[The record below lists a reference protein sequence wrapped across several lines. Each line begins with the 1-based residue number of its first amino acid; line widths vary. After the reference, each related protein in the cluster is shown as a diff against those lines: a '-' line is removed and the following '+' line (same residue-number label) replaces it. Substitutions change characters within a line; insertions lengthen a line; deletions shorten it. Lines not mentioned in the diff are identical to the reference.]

1 MKKLGL
7 FFILMEIFIW
17 CGFSQSLTLQKICSG
32 LAKNPVTT
40 GDFVQIKTINANGRQ
55 LKSSGNFIISP
66 YGIMWKTLKPFP
78 SSLVV
83 TESAMIQTAANGKQ
97 SVMNGADNQIFQNI
111 ASTLRSVFAGDSA
124 ELNKHFTVEF
134 GDEGLGEG
142 KNPLQGGQNA
152 TEGAIAAGGEP
163 VWTIILTPKD
173 ATIAS
178 VMKSLVLSGRGGV
191 ENAGPGV
198 KAADD
203 KAGGGGKNA
212 GPGEAIGVGTQITL
226 QSLELLE
233 TSNNKI
239 RYEFSNQKYPKELTE
254 DEKANFTVK

>member
-7 FFILMEIFIW
+7 FFILMGIFVFG
-17 CGFSQSLTLQKICSG
+17 GFSQSLTLQEICSG

-134 GDEGLGEG
+134 ADESLAG
-142 KNPLQGGQNA
+142 
-152 TEGAIAAGGEP
+152 AGGEP
-163 VWTIILTPKD
+163 GCWTIILTPKD

-178 VMKSLVLSGRGGV
+178 VMKSLVLLGTGG
-191 ENAGPGV
+191 A
-198 KAADD
+198 KTA
-203 KAGGGGKNA
+203 
-212 GPGEAIGVGTQITL
+212 ITL

>member
-7 FFILMEIFIW
+7 FFILMGIFVFG
-17 CGFSQSLTLQKICSG
+17 GFSQSLTLQEICSG

-40 GDFVQIKTINANGRQ
+40 GDFIQIKTINANGRQ

-134 GDEGLGEG
+134 ADESLAGAGE
-142 KNPLQGGQNA
+142 LV
-152 TEGAIAAGGEP
+152 AGGEP
-163 VWTIILTPKD
+163 TWTIILTPKD

-178 VMKSLVLSGRGGV
+178 VMKSLVLSGTGG
-191 ENAGPGV
+191 A
-198 KAADD
+198 KTA
-203 KAGGGGKNA
+203 
-212 GPGEAIGVGTQITL
+212 ITL

-254 DEKANFTVK
+254 DEKTNFTVK

>member
-1 MKKLGL
+1 MNINMKKLGL

-191 ENAGPGV
+191 ENAGPG
-198 KAADD
+198 
-203 KAGGGGKNA
+203 
-212 GPGEAIGVGTQITL
+212 EAIGEPSGVGTQITL